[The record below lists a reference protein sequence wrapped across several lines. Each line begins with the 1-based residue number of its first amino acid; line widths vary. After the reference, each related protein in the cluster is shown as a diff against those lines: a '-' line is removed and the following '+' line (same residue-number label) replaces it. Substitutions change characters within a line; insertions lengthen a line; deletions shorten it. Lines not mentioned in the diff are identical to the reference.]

1 MTTTIAPSP
10 NGTAPH
16 ATGPDRYKWTALSN
30 TTLGIF
36 MAALDSSI
44 VLIALPAI
52 FRGIDLDPLQP
63 SNVAYLRWML
73 MGYMVVTA
81 VLVVTFGRLGDI
93 FGRVKMYNAGFLVFS
108 LASLALSLC
117 PWTGSHGAM
126 WLIVWRVVQGI
137 GGALLMA
144 NSTAILTDAFPVRE
158 RGMAMGINMVAAIA
172 GSFIGLIAGG
182 LLADLDWR
190 AVFWINVPIGLF
202 GTVWAYWKLRELG
215 TVTRSKIDWWGN
227 LTFAVGLVMVLLGI
241 TYGLM
246 PHGSS
251 NMGWT
256 GPWVLFELIG
266 GVAILVL
273 FLFIETKVEDP
284 LFHVDLFK
292 IKAFTFGNAS
302 GFLASIGRG
311 GLQFMLIIWLQG
323 IWLPLHGYSFE
334 STPLWAGIYM
344 IPLTVGFLVAGP
356 VSGWLS
362 DRFGARP
369 FATGGMLGAAASFG
383 LLMLLPADF
392 SFPVFAVL
400 LLMNGLSMG
409 LFAAP
414 NTTGIMNSVSPSKRG
429 AANGMR
435 MTFQNSG
442 MLLSIGLFFSLMI
455 VGLAS
460 SLPTTMDEGLRSQG
474 VSAEVSQTI
483 ARQPPVAVLFSAF
496 LGYNPM
502 QGQLSRIGTDGEPI
516 PPSREHVTDEKGCAP
531 AGSQLCAL
539 GEAQRSHL
547 TSKSF
552 FPHLVSEPF
561 KGGLVIAF
569 SASMLMCLAAA
580 AFSWL
585 RGGFYVNPEE
595 AGEFTDTGG
604 ADDEARADTVV
615 EVVIGEGG

>member
-1 MTTTIAPSP
+1 MTTILAPST
-10 NGTAPH
+10 NGAAPEPSK
-16 ATGPDRYKWTALSN
+16 PDRYKWTALSN

-63 SNVAYLRWML
+63 SNVAYLLWML

-81 VLVVTFGRLGDI
+81 VLVVTFGRLGDM

-126 WLIVWRVVQGI
+126 WLIIFRVVQGI

-182 LLADLDWR
+182 LLADIDWR

-215 TVTRSKIDWWGN
+215 TVTKSKIDWWGN

-246 PHGSS
+246 PHGNS

-273 FLFIETKVEDP
+273 FLYIETKVEDP

-292 IKAFTFGNAS
+292 IKAFSFGNAS

-362 DRFGARP
+362 DRYGARP
-369 FATGGMLGAAASFG
+369 FATGGMLGAAASFA

-392 SFPVFAVL
+392 SFPVFAAL

-455 VGLAS
+455 LGLAS

-483 ARQPPVAVLFSAF
+483 AHEPPVAVLFSAF

-502 QGQLSRIGTDGEPI
+502 EGQLSRISADGRPV
-516 PPSREHVTDEKGCAP
+516 PPGHEKVVDGNGCAP

-539 GEAQRSHL
+539 PESQRDHL

-552 FPHLVSEPF
+552 FPHLISDPF

-569 SASMLMCLAAA
+569 SASMIMCLLAA

-595 AGEFTDTGG
+595 ADEYAGVT
-604 ADDEARADTVV
+604 AVDDEARADTVM
-615 EVVIGEGG
+615 EVAIAEGG